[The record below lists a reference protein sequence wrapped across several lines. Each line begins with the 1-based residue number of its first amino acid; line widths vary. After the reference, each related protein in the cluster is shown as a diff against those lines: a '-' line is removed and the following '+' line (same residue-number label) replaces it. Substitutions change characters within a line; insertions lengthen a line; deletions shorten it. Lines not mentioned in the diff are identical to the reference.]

1 MINLNRWKYFI
12 YRFFLNFLCF
22 KNINPNFAK
31 VLVSKHNKIS
41 FFEVVKILRQK
52 NLKICGK
59 KIYYIVGMPRTG
71 GNYLVQKLKSEINK
85 DEKVDEVID
94 NEEHIRFKHIVNEK
108 KFLKNIESD
117 FQDLKKWINAYYQNQ
132 DIFIL
137 KSSGFGC
144 NLNLLQKLWGKNL
157 VKIILTIRHPHEIFT
172 SWYRGLYRLETDWL
186 LDLNKKNLE

>member
-1 MINLNRWKYFI
+1 
-12 YRFFLNFLCF
+12 
-22 KNINPNFAK
+22 
-31 VLVSKHNKIS
+31 
-41 FFEVVKILRQK
+41 
-52 NLKICGK
+52 
-59 KIYYIVGMPRTG
+59 MPRTG